1 MFDNFDLMF
10 IFPRLVILLIALPLH
25 EFAHAAMAV
34 RLGDDTPVVK
44 GRYTLNPIVHLSLLG
59 SLALFFFPIAWAK
72 PVIVNPQNFKR
83 PRRDMA
89 LVALMGP
96 VSNIFAALVVM
107 IVTRVLIGIFSP
119 ASFPANFSTMLDILM
134 SIVLINLMLAA
145 FNLLP
150 IPPLDG
156 SKVLGMFLPANIYRA
171 MDRYSGIMIVVLL
184 LLVFSGVLLG
194 VVFQVRDWLLSALW
208 WITSPIDYLFGLV

>member
-1 MFDNFDLMF
+1 
-10 IFPRLVILLIALPLH
+10 
-25 EFAHAAMAV
+25 MAV
-34 RLGDDTPVVK
+34 RLGDDTPVVQ
-44 GRYTLNPIVHLSLLG
+44 GRYTLNPIAHLSLIG
-59 SLALFFFPIAWAK
+59 SLALFFFPIGWAK
-72 PVIVNPQNFKR
+72 PVLVNPQNFKR

-119 ASFPANFSTMLDILM
+119 ASFPAGFGTLQEIL
-134 SIVLINLMLAA
+134 ITIIFINLMLAA

-156 SKVLGMFLPANIYRA
+156 SKVLGMFLPANIHRA
-171 MDRYSGIMIVVLL
+171 MERYQGILIVVLL
-184 LLVFSGVLLG
+184 LLLFTGVLID
-194 VVFQVRDWLLSALW
+194 VIVQVRDWLFSALA
-208 WITSPIDYLFGLV
+208 WITRPIDYLFGLV